1 MHMWGRHRGK
11 EITGKRKNEQGFRA
25 PDSPGKIVSSYHND
39 GGHGRSKGNTRYLYT
54 SRYYNQQ
61 CTSLTDQPTQKKLVL
76 QTFSC
81 PRDSSGTT
89 SKCVYKS
96 DVGHITGPDHSQ
108 MPSSMKPQMAADSNP
123 ALLYSQPRKL
133 KDRKTSA
140 PTPDPEPQSLPSL
153 PQVPH
158 SDRPRQG
165 YPLSEK
171 TTAESI
177 GHGHGHGHVQGH
189 GPKLQKPS
197 QGPDLYKNMDH
208 KV

>member
-1 MHMWGRHRGK
+1 MSEKYLMLLHK
-11 EITGKRKNEQGFRA
+11 ITNYIYIYIYIIFYNFLYNFSFFFS
-25 PDSPGKIVSSYHND
+25 D
-39 GGHGRSKGNTRYLYT
+39 LYT

-96 DVGHITGPDHSQ
+96 DLGHITGPDHSQ
-108 MPSSMKPQMAADSNP
+108 MPSGVKPPMAADTNP

-140 PTPDPEPQSLPSL
+140 PTPDPEPQSLPSV

-165 YPLSEK
+165 PPSSEK
-171 TTAESI
+171 PTAGKRWARARSWSRARARTQITETLTWARLI
-177 GHGHGHGHVQGH
+177 QKY
-189 GPKLQKPS
+189 GPQSVKK
-197 QGPDLYKNMDH
+197 KKEKK
-208 KV
+208 KVW